1 MCNLSEGVYDR
12 GFDKGVILGM
22 NKGRDEGMA
31 LGMDKG
37 RMEGIA
43 LGRDEGIAI
52 GMDNSTLAA
61 IKNMMNNM
69 HITAKQAMDI
79 LEVPAEKRADYE
91 KRLAD

>member
-22 NKGRDEGMA
+22 NK
-31 LGMDKG
+31 
-37 RMEGIA
+37 
-43 LGRDEGIAI
+43 GRDEGIAI

>member
-12 GFDKGVILGM
+12 GFDKGVLLGM

-37 RMEGIA
+37 MA
-43 LGRDEGIAI
+43 LGMDKGMAL
-52 GMDNSTLAA
+52 GMDKGIERTTLAA
-61 IKNMMNNM
+61 INKIMTNM

-79 LEVPAEKRADYE
+79 LDVPAEKRADYE
-91 KRLAD
+91 KRPAD